1 MLRAGG
7 LDPKTA
13 ARGLETIERNSLLQ
27 TRLVDELLDVSRI
40 ITGKLRLEVRPMDLG
55 PVIAAGRDAM
65 RPAEEAKNL
74 EMEVEIDPS
83 VGLVSGDPDRLQ
95 QVVWNLLSN
104 AVKFTPPG
112 GRVRV
117 RLERA
122 GTVARITV
130 SDTGLGIEPEM
141 LPHIF
146 ERFRQ
151 VDGSTTRRHGGL
163 GLGLAIVRHL
173 VELHGGTVHASSDG
187 KGKGATFTVDLPV
200 LASRS
205 DAPRA
210 ESPRPEQ
217 DGTISVERLLTPEG
231 LKVLAV
237 DDDLDTRA
245 LLAVTLQRC
254 GAEVK
259 AVASAAEALETL
271 QRWQPDVLVCDIGM
285 PGVDGYDFIR
295 QVRALA
301 PERGRDIPAIALT
314 AFAGKDDRLQA
325 LEAGYQKHVPK
336 PVEPT
341 DLVAAVASLA
351 ESSKKARG

>member
-1 MLRAGG
+1 
-7 LDPKTA
+7 
-13 ARGLETIERNSLLQ
+13 
-27 TRLVDELLDVSRI
+27 
-40 ITGKLRLEVRPMDLG
+40 
-55 PVIAAGRDAM
+55 
-65 RPAEEAKNL
+65 
-74 EMEVEIDPS
+74 
-83 VGLVSGDPDRLQ
+83 
-95 QVVWNLLSN
+95 
-104 AVKFTPPG
+104 
-112 GRVRV
+112 
-117 RLERA
+117 
-122 GTVARITV
+122 V

-200 LASRS
+200 LATRS
-205 DAPRA
+205 DAPPP
-210 ESPRPEQ
+210 ESTRPEKES
-217 DGTISVERLLTPEG
+217 TMPPECLPATEG
-231 LKVLAV
+231 VRVLAV